1 MPYYK
6 KKPMNKKKAYSYY
19 TALRIHKKRNLRS
32 RKIDESKTSKIV
44 NKNLN
49 RNWKKN
55 PSKSDI
61 SGIDTKKTKAKTSI
75 EVINFLKGVYPEVSK
90 IPKANNIL
98 GLFKP
103 ITNKRDKLQKIANI
117 RYGNV
122 KITKRKKKNTPN
134 HYRISIR

>member
-19 TALRIHKKRNLRS
+19 MALGIHKKRNLRS

-49 RNWKKN
+49 RNWKKY

-61 SGIDTKKTKAKTSI
+61 SGIDTKKHKAKTSI
-75 EVINFLKGVYPEVSK
+75 EVINFLKGVYPEVST
-90 IPKANNIL
+90 IPKTRNVL
-98 GLFKP
+98 ELSKP
-103 ITNKRDKLQKIANI
+103 LKNKRNKLQTISNI
-117 RYGNV
+117 RYSNV